1 MMACQSIRFFAW
13 QSSHSSIPATAC
25 LSQPSSEQV
34 LAGSDG
40 PTKVGNGAL
49 GCGAGLSAEGVA
61 VGVADGSEAA
71 AAEAVAGA
79 LGVRRG
85 GGGRVGAG
93 FLGAGFLG
101 ADGSPGAAGAG
112 VVEEGAADD
121 PGVLLGG
128 GGLVG
133 AGLGGAGLGGAGS
146 LDEANEESEGS
157 CIDGEASGF

>member
-93 FLGAGFLG
+93 FLGA
-101 ADGSPGAAGAG
+101 DGSPGAAGAC